1 MYRMKEK
8 INQKRKK
15 YQKAWKERKKVL
27 VKKKKKKYRFEKHV
41 TVNKNT
47 YIQFKRIFDKKKSNK
62 FIAFWIN
69 SDLDKVTNNK
79 LNVNDNS
86 YSVEINNV
94 Q

>member
-1 MYRMKEK
+1 MKREEK
-8 INQKRKK
+8 SIS
-15 YQKAWKERKKVL
+15 
-27 VKKKKKKYRFEKHV
+27 KKKKKYRFEKHV

-69 SDLDKVTNNK
+69 SDLDKVINNK